1 MHVYII
7 FLREVDGIRRDH
19 FMVGSVINIAKYF
32 LRDASIPHQPTPV
45 RLLLCRQHNMG
56 VRHLQP
62 TMAAKR
68 TYLSHGVST
77 RDKSQ
82 HMCEDV
88 VANAFIA
95 LFGNT
100 ELHVVDNFD

>member
-1 MHVYII
+1 
-7 FLREVDGIRRDH
+7 
-19 FMVGSVINIAKYF
+19 
-32 LRDASIPHQPTPV
+32 
-45 RLLLCRQHNMG
+45 MG

-82 HMCEDV
+82 HLCEDV

-95 LFGNT
+95 LFGNM
-100 ELHVVDNFD
+100 ELHVVTNFY